1 MPESAAPVAGITAEP
16 SWTITADD
24 VHAAATRLAGSVPNT
39 PFLRSRTLSTITGA
53 EIFVKFENHQFT
65 ASFKDRGALN
75 RLLALDD
82 AQRTAGV
89 IAVSAGNHA
98 QGVAYHAQRLGI
110 PAVIVMPVNTPFVKV
125 NNTRTLG
132 ARVELAGET
141 IAESMP
147 MAREIMERE
156 GLTFIHPYDDPLIMA
171 GQGTVALEMLS
182 DQPKLNSLVV
192 PVGGG
197 GLIGG
202 VTVAARA
209 HRPDIEIVGVQT
221 ETYAAMVD
229 ALAGRPFVPGGQTVA
244 EGIAVKAPGVN
255 ARRILADAGVDL
267 LVVSESA
274 IEQAINLYVQVEKTV
289 AEGAG
294 AASLAA
300 VLTNRQRFR
309 GKRVGVV
316 LSGGN
321 IDPRTLAS
329 VILRGLMQDG
339 RLGTLSVEATDV
351 PGQLAAVASII
362 AAHDG
367 NVIELAHNRMIPTMS
382 ARCTDLSFTV
392 ETRGGAHLREIA
404 QALRDAGYRV
414 WHVSGE
420 RTG

>member
-1 MPESAAPVAGITAEP
+1 MPDTPAPQSGATP
-16 SWTITADD
+16 DWPLTADD
-24 VHAAATRLAGSVPNT
+24 VHAAAERLRGAVPNT
-39 PFLRSRTLSTITGA
+39 PFLRSRTLSAITGA
-53 EIFVKFENHQFT
+53 EIFIKFENHQFT

-75 RLLALDD
+75 RLLALD
-82 AQRTAGV
+82 APQRAAGV

-125 NNTRTLG
+125 NNTRALG

-141 IAESMP
+141 VAESMP
-147 MAREIMERE
+147 TARAIMDRE

-171 GQGTVALEMLS
+171 GQGTVALEMLA
-182 DQPKLNSLVV
+182 DQPTLNSLVV

-209 HRPDIEIVGVQT
+209 IRPDIEIVGVQT

-244 EGIAVKAPGVN
+244 EGIAVKAPG
-255 ARRILADAGVDL
+255 AAALRLLASQDVDV

-274 IEQAINLYVQVEKTV
+274 IERAINLYVQVEKTV

-339 RLGTLSVEATDV
+339 RLGTLSLETSDT
-351 PGQLAAVASII
+351 PGQLAAVAAII

-367 NVIELAHNRMIPTMS
+367 NVIELAHNRMVPTMS

-392 ETRGGAHLREIA
+392 ETRGHAHLEEIA

-414 WHVSGE
+414 WQVSAGPA
-420 RTG
+420 G